1 MALLEDVAEPVD
13 VADPVDV
20 ALPVPVTTS
29 SDERANDWMGR
40 KLRAG
45 GSGVRGRA
53 NKQRVTNTRRH
64 ALVAVLVFELVL
76 VLVDV
81 LVDVEVREADR
92 VLVRVLLL
100 VLVALLV
107 RVAVP
112 VLVAVGVGSTN
123 TKVDPN
129 KAGFCS
135 AMVLSS
141 SSRFNCKQPE

>member
-1 MALLEDVAEPVD
+1 
-13 VADPVDV
+13 
-20 ALPVPVTTS
+20 
-29 SDERANDWMGR
+29 
-40 KLRAG
+40 
-45 GSGVRGRA
+45 VRGRA
-53 NKQRVTNTRRH
+53 NKQRVANTRRH

-141 SSRFNCKQPE
+141 NSRFNCKRASAVRLMRWYEISDGLGGGGGALGISVSMQV